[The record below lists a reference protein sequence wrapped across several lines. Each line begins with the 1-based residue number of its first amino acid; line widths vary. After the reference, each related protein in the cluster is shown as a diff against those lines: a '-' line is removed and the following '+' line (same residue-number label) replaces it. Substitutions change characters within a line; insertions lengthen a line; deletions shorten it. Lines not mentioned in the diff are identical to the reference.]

1 MTNIRMKFG
10 SSFSHWRLSQSEDI
24 NRYRLSFFNNLEEV
38 SNLDSGSVF
47 EMDVETIRVV
57 IVSMYLKM
65 IRTLSSTQLEY
76 GTTRELNL

>member
-1 MTNIRMKFG
+1 
-10 SSFSHWRLSQSEDI
+10 
-24 NRYRLSFFNNLEEV
+24 RYRLSFFNNLEEV

-65 IRTLSSTQLEY
+65 IRTLCSTQLEY

>member
-1 MTNIRMKFG
+1 M
-10 SSFSHWRLSQSEDI
+10 SQSEDI

-47 EMDVETIRVV
+47 EMDVKTIRVV

-65 IRTLSSTQLEY
+65 IRTLSLTQLEY

>member
-1 MTNIRMKFG
+1 MAIEPVRVIRSK
-10 SSFSHWRLSQSEDI
+10 
-24 NRYRLSFFNNLEEV
+24 YRLSFFNNLEEV

-65 IRTLSSTQLEY
+65 IRTLCLTQLEY

>member
-1 MTNIRMKFG
+1 MLEC
-10 SSFSHWRLSQSEDI
+10 LSLAIEPVRAVRST
-24 NRYRLSFFNNLEEV
+24 YRLSFFNNLEEV

-47 EMDVETIRVV
+47 EMDVKTIRVV

-65 IRTLSSTQLEY
+65 IRTLCLTQLEY

>member
-1 MTNIRMKFG
+1 
-10 SSFSHWRLSQSEDI
+10 
-24 NRYRLSFFNNLEEV
+24 YRLSFFNNLEEV

-65 IRTLSSTQLEY
+65 IRTSLFGSILEY

>member
-1 MTNIRMKFG
+1 P
-10 SSFSHWRLSQSEDI
+10 
-24 NRYRLSFFNNLEEV
+24 YRLSFFNNLEEV

-65 IRTLSSTQLEY
+65 IRTARLNSYLEY

>member
-1 MTNIRMKFG
+1 MFE
-10 SSFSHWRLSQSEDI
+10 SLSLAIEQV
-24 NRYRLSFFNNLEEV
+24 RAVRKYRLSFFNNLEEV

-65 IRTLSSTQLEY
+65 IRT
-76 GTTRELNL
+76 